1 LTTTGGVLNFDDP
14 ELTTLPDD
22 IFTGLSSTVTNIDL
36 SKTSVKNVHVSR
48 SASGPFKGVSR
59 NTFIY
64 LPAGNGNTVAEGEPN
79 VVIGAVCDNMQ
90 LAEDDQAFSPAMNF
104 GVVSATLGREFVADR
119 TSTVYLP
126 FAVDKAT
133 ADASSWKKKYME
145 TQSESEKLSM
155 EKAERDAALKEEL
168 EMLRKESAINK
179 FAKSFMGCGYSED
192 MAVKAAEAQ
201 YSGDTDEL
209 FRLQKLHADNMA
221 KQIRADIMKSM
232 PVPATGN
239 DDGVHITQEQF
250 DKMSYMEQLDL
261 FEKHPSVYEKL
272 TTK

>member
-1 LTTTGGVLNFDDP
+1 MDENKTIVTETTEPKAEESKCEAKTAEEMYA
-14 ELTTLPDD
+14 EL
-22 IFTGLSSTVTNIDL
+22 
-36 SKTSVKNVHVSR
+36 
-48 SASGPFKGVSR
+48 
-59 NTFIY
+59 
-64 LPAGNGNTVAEGEPN
+64 
-79 VVIGAVCDNMQ
+79 
-90 LAEDDQAFSPAMNF
+90 LAENKRMKK
-104 GVVSATLGREFVADR
+104 
-119 TSTVYLP
+119 
-126 FAVDKAT
+126 AVDKAT
-133 ADASSWKKKYME
+133 ADASDWKKKFLA

-168 EMLRKESAINK
+168 EALRKESKVNK
-179 FAKSFMGCGYSED
+179 FAKSFMACGYSEE
-192 MAVKAAEAQ
+192 MATKAAEAQ

-209 FRLQKLHADNMA
+209 FRLQKLHSDNMA

-272 TTK
+272 TTQ

>member
-1 LTTTGGVLNFDDP
+1 MDEINTNVTETKAEP
-14 ELTTLPDD
+14 EVETKAET
-22 IFTGLSSTVTNIDL
+22 
-36 SKTSVKNVHVSR
+36 KT
-48 SASGPFKGVSR
+48 
-59 NTFIY
+59 
-64 LPAGNGNTVAEGEPN
+64 AEEMY
-79 VVIGAVCDNMQ
+79 AELLADNKRMKK
-90 LAEDDQAFSPAMNF
+90 AI
-104 GVVSATLGREFVADR
+104 
-119 TSTVYLP
+119 
-126 FAVDKAT
+126 DKAT
-133 ADASSWKKKYME
+133 ADASEWKKKYMA

-209 FRLQKLHADNMA
+209 FRIQKLHNDNMA
-221 KQIRADIMKSM
+221 KQIRADIMKTM

-250 DKMSYMEQLDL
+250 DNMSYREQLEL
-261 FEKHPSVYEKL
+261 FEKHPSTYEKL
-272 TTK
+272 TKR

>member
-1 LTTTGGVLNFDDP
+1 MDEIKDVIETGNEPKPSEQKGETKTAEEMYA
-14 ELTTLPDD
+14 ELL
-22 IFTGLSSTVTNIDL
+22 
-36 SKTSVKNVHVSR
+36 
-48 SASGPFKGVSR
+48 A
-59 NTFIY
+59 
-64 LPAGNGNTVAEGEPN
+64 
-79 VVIGAVCDNMQ
+79 DNKRMKK
-90 LAEDDQAFSPAMNF
+90 AI
-104 GVVSATLGREFVADR
+104 
-119 TSTVYLP
+119 
-126 FAVDKAT
+126 DKAT
-133 ADASSWKKKYME
+133 ADASEWKKKYMA

-209 FRLQKLHADNMA
+209 FRIQKLHNDNMA

-272 TTK
+272 TTQ